1 MTQENNEPQDGAR
14 MIASA
19 IIGMDYR
26 LIVVNDKSYIIMPP
40 TIAKIAGASFWLT
53 DLSDGTTLKE
63 ILSTLSKTESLAKA
77 LSWFINGDE
86 SLAEELAQGKLSEVM
101 DGIEAAFS
109 MIEAENFIK
118 LSALQKSARLLI
130 AKPK

>member
-1 MTQENNEPQDGAR
+1 MAQEDNEKQDGVR
-14 MIASA
+14 MIAGA

-53 DLSDGTTLKE
+53 DLSNGTTLRE

-77 LSWFINGDE
+77 LSWFIQGNDE
-86 SLAEELAQGKLSEVM
+86 LADELAQGSMTEVM
-101 DGIEAAFS
+101 DGLEAAFS
-109 MIEAENFIK
+109 MIEVENFIK
-118 LSALQKSARLLI
+118 LSALQRSAKLLI